1 MKVSVIEKGE
11 ISRTL
16 QIEIPSDVV
25 AKEYE
30 RVYSKVA
37 ASANIPGFRKGK
49 VPRAILEPQVKGSVL
64 NQMLDDLLPKVT
76 FDAVK
81 QESLKAVGQ
90 PQIDDLKYED
100 KGPLSFKAKLEVK
113 PEFHLSNIEGLKLTA
128 PKDSVTDKDVDEQ
141 IEALRSRQAKP
152 GEELTRSAANGDTL
166 KIDFQGFIEGAPF
179 PGGTAQD
186 FDLVLGK
193 NSLIPGFEE
202 QLIGANKGDSRQV
215 KLTFPA
221 DYPAQDVAGKAAE
234 FVVQV
239 KEIRGTVL
247 PTVDDAWAKTFGE
260 EVTDIAFLRER
271 LKEAVSSQKKQA
283 RLRRLMDGAADELLA
298 RHKFPVPDALW
309 NAEAHAMEQQEMRN
323 MANRGMQLADTPE
336 SHQAMHQALREPA
349 EKRARLTLVLEKI
362 AEAQKLEAS
371 DEEFDHEMERAAPSL
386 GVAKAEAIRWARQN
400 GREAGIRAQISER
413 KALQWVVDKAKVE
426 DMA

>member
-16 QIEIPSDVV
+16 QIEVPSETVT
-25 AKEYE
+25 KEYE
-30 RVYSKVA
+30 RAYAKA
-37 ASANIPGFRKGK
+37 AGGANIPGFRKGK
-49 VPRAILEPQVKGSVL
+49 VPRNILEPQIKGSVL

-81 QESLKAVGQ
+81 QEHIKAVGQ
-90 PQIDDLKYED
+90 PQIEDLKYED

-113 PEFHLSNIEGLKLTA
+113 PEFHLSNVEGLKLSA
-128 PKDSVTDKDVDEQ
+128 PKDAVTEKDIDEQ
-141 IEALRSRQAKP
+141 VEALRRRGATT
-152 GEELTRSAANGDTL
+152 GEEVDRAAANGDTL
-166 KIDFQGFIEGAPF
+166 IIDFQGFIEGQPF

-186 FDLVLGK
+186 YSLILGQ

-202 QLIGANKGDSRQV
+202 QLVGAKKGDSRQV
-215 KLTFPA
+215 KVGFPA
-221 DYPAQDVAGKAAE
+221 DYPAQDVAGKPAE

-239 KEIRGTVL
+239 KEIRATVM

-260 EVTDIAFLRER
+260 EVVNVAFLRER
-271 LKEAVSSQKKQA
+271 LKEAITGQKKQA
-283 RLRRLMDGAADELLA
+283 RLRRLMDGAADELIA

-323 MANRGMQLADTPE
+323 MAQRGMQLADSPE
-336 SHQAMHQALREPA
+336 SHQALHAALREPA

-362 AEAQKLEAS
+362 AEMQKLAAT
-371 DEEFDHEMERAAPSL
+371 DEEFQREMERAAPSL
-386 GVAKAEAIRWARQN
+386 GVDKAEAIRWARES
-400 GREAGIRAQISER
+400 GREPGIRAQISER
-413 KALQWVVDKAKVE
+413 KALEWVVDKAKVE
-426 DMA
+426 DIA

>member
-16 QIEIPSDVV
+16 QIEVPSETVT
-25 AKEYE
+25 KEYE

-37 ASANIPGFRKGK
+37 ATANIPGFRKGK
-49 VPRAILEPQVKGSVL
+49 VPRSVLEPQVKGTVL

-90 PQIDDLKYED
+90 PQINDLKYED
-100 KGPLSFKAKLEVK
+100 KGPLSFTAKLEVK
-113 PEFHLSNIEGLKLTA
+113 PEFHLSNIEGLKLSA
-128 PKDSVTDKDVDEQ
+128 PKESVSDKDVDEQ
-141 IEALRSRQAKP
+141 VEALRRRQAKP
-152 GEELTRSAANGDTL
+152 GAELERPAANGDTL
-166 KIDFQGFIEGAPF
+166 KIDFQGFIEGQPF

-186 FDLVLGK
+186 YDLVLGQ

-202 QLIGANKGDSRQV
+202 QLLGAKKGDSRQV
-215 KLTFPA
+215 KVSFPA
-221 DYPAQDVAGKAAE
+221 DYPAQDVAGKPAE

-239 KEIRGTVL
+239 KEIRATEL
-247 PTVDDAWAKTFGE
+247 PAADDTWAKTFGE
-260 EVTDIAFLRER
+260 EVTDLAFLRER
-271 LKEAVSSQKKQA
+271 LKEAVASQKKQA
-283 RLRRLMDGAADELLA
+283 RLRRLMDGAAEELLA
-298 RHKFPVPDALW
+298 RHKFPVPDSLW

-323 MANRGMQLADTPE
+323 MANRGMQLADSPE
-336 SHQAMHQALREPA
+336 SHQALHAALREPA

-371 DEEFDHEMERAAPSL
+371 DEEFEHEMERAAPSL
-386 GVAKAEAIRWARQN
+386 GVGKVEAIRWARQS
-400 GREAGIRAQISER
+400 GREAGIRAQICER

-426 DMA
+426 DIA

>member
-152 GEELTRSAANGDTL
+152 GEELNRPAANGDTL

>member
-25 AKEYE
+25 TKEYE
-30 RVYSKVA
+30 RVYNKVA

-49 VPRAILEPQVKGSVL
+49 VPRAVLEPQVKGTVL

-100 KGPLSFKAKLEVK
+100 KGPHSFKAKLEVK
-113 PEFHLSNIEGLKLTA
+113 PEFHLSNIEGLKLSA
-128 PKDSVTDKDVDEQ
+128 PKDSVSDKDVDEQ
-141 IEALRSRQAKP
+141 VEALRRRQAKA
-152 GEELTRSAANGDTL
+152 GAELERPAANGDTL
-166 KIDFQGFIEGAPF
+166 KIDFQGFIEGQPF

-186 FDLVLGK
+186 YDLVLGQ

-202 QLIGANKGDSRQV
+202 QLLGAKKGDSRQV
-215 KLTFPA
+215 KVSFPA
-221 DYPAQDVAGKAAE
+221 DYPAQDVAGKPAE

-239 KEIRGTVL
+239 KEIRATEL
-247 PTVDDAWAKTFGE
+247 PAVDDTWAKTFGE
-260 EVTDIAFLRER
+260 EVTDLAFLRER
-271 LKEAVSSQKKQA
+271 LKEAVASQKKQA

-323 MANRGMQLADTPE
+323 MANRGMQLADSPE
-336 SHQAMHQALREPA
+336 SHQALHAALREPA

-371 DEEFDHEMERAAPSL
+371 DEEFEHEMERAAPSL
-386 GVAKAEAIRWARQN
+386 GLGHAEAIRWARQS
-400 GREAGIRAQISER
+400 GREAGIRAQICER

-426 DMA
+426 DIA